1 MQSKLWRLAACAIAV
16 TSLSAC
22 STMSGMTDKVSQTW
36 DKTWSSLT
44 GKKSAPNGAVQA
56 PAAASATG
64 VLPGLKP
71 STETG
76 NWQGLYSL
84 DGEVGR
90 FQECETGQ
98 SIGVLPEGDSVLLE
112 QAYLNTRSSS
122 TLAML
127 AEVQGRV
134 VERPV
139 ADPVLARQGQTQ
151 LALRVERFVTLSSKA
166 ACRNAKANW

>member
-1 MQSKLWRLAACAIAV
+1 MQSKLWRLAACAIVV

-44 GKKSAPNGAVQA
+44 GKKPAEGGAVQTTAAVVA
-56 PAAASATG
+56 PA
-64 VLPGLKP
+64 GLKP
-71 STETG
+71 STEAG
-76 NWQGLYSL
+76 RWQGLYSL
-84 DGEVGR
+84 EAEEGR

-98 SIGVLPEGDSVLLE
+98 SIAILPEGDSVLLE
-112 QAYLNTRSSS
+112 QAYLNTRSAT

-139 ADPVLARQGQTQ
+139 PDPVLARQGQTM

>member
-1 MQSKLWRLAACAIAV
+1 MQSKLWRLAACAIVV

-44 GKKSAPNGAVQA
+44 GKKQAEGGAVQTTAAVA
-56 PAAASATG
+56 PA
-64 VLPGLKP
+64 GLKP

-76 NWQGLYSL
+76 RWQGLYSL
-84 DGEVGR
+84 EAEEGR

-98 SIGVLPEGDSVLLE
+98 SIAVLPEGDSVLLE
-112 QAYLNTRSSS
+112 QAYLNTRSAT

-139 ADPVLARQGQTQ
+139 PDPVLARQGQTM